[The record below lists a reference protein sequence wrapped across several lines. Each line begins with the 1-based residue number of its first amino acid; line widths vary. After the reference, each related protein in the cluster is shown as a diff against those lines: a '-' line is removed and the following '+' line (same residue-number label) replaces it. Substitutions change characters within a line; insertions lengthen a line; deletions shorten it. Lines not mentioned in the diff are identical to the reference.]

1 MNYERRIFPCERL
14 GTKRVM
20 RILRERSGWL
30 AFVGVAIGLAA
41 IFGLPRLAA

>member
-1 MNYERRIFPCERL
+1 MNYERRTFACERL

-20 RILRERSGWL
+20 RILRERSARL

-41 IFGLPRLAA
+41 